1 MVSSAMP
8 RGNADFEAK
17 RTTLMQAFAAKVPAE
32 YRLPPEL
39 IQNPPADL
47 SRIPSTCGKLT
58 DEEIAITE
66 NYDAVGL
73 LQAIAKKTYTAV
85 AVIKAFSKRAII
97 AHQLTCCLTQWFMEE
112 AVKQATVLDA
122 YLETHGKPIG
132 PLHGLPVSI
141 KDHMHIAGTFSSQGC
156 FASIVKDQ
164 EDCKVV
170 ASLRSQG
177 AIFYCKTNQPQS
189 LMHLETDSHWGRVLN
204 PYNIHLSAG
213 GSTGGE
219 AALIALR
226 GSVMGIGTDI
236 GGSIRAP
243 SAFCGIYGFK
253 PTSSTLST
261 EGMITGAPPPAILNI
276 PISAGPMCRTL
287 RDMDLCMQSLLS
299 CDLHKSDPNIAP
311 IVWTGLKTPL
321 ARKLKI
327 GIVSNDGFVDP
338 QPPVKRAIAWA
349 KETLKASQDLVEVK
363 DFTILGAEDAWS
375 SIKKMYWP
383 DGGQLTREAIQTGGE
398 PIHPLTDWICQDEKS
413 SGMTNAAELALLRY
427 KRDEFRKAFAE
438 SWKDQDVDVIIGPAF
453 VGPAC
458 SHDTALYWTYTSLY
472 NLVDYPSV
480 VFPTPVKSEH
490 GEVYS
495 EAYQPLSKACRHVKA
510 LWEDGTFDNAPVNLQ
525 LVAPRYCDNQLFGAL
540 QLLRN
545 ILSLH

>member
-1 MVSSAMP
+1 MAQETQPSARSPAAFLGSTSGDKNLPVMVTSAMP
-8 RGNADFEAK
+8 RGSADFEAK

-97 AHQLTCCLTQWFMEE
+97 AHQLTCCLAQWFMEE
-112 AVKQATVLDA
+112 AVKQATALDA

-189 LMHLETDSHWGRVLN
+189 LMHLETDSHWGRALN

-226 GSVMGIGTDI
+226 GSVMGIGT
-236 GGSIRAP
+236 S
-243 SAFCGIYGFK
+243 
-253 PTSSTLST
+253 
-261 EGMITGAPPPAILNI
+261 
-276 PISAGPMCRTL
+276 
-287 RDMDLCMQSLLS
+287 
-299 CDLHKSDPNIAP
+299 
-311 IVWTGLKTPL
+311 
-321 ARKLKI
+321 
-327 GIVSNDGFVDP
+327 VSNN
-338 QPPVKRAIAWA
+338 Q
-349 KETLKASQDLVEVK
+349 
-363 DFTILGAEDAWS
+363 
-375 SIKKMYWP
+375 
-383 DGGQLTREAIQTGGE
+383 
-398 PIHPLTDWICQDEKS
+398 
-413 SGMTNAAELALLRY
+413 
-427 KRDEFRKAFAE
+427 
-438 SWKDQDVDVIIGPAF
+438 VI
-453 VGPAC
+453 
-458 SHDTALYWTYTSLY
+458 
-472 NLVDYPSV
+472 
-480 VFPTPVKSEH
+480 
-490 GEVYS
+490 
-495 EAYQPLSKACRHVKA
+495 
-510 LWEDGTFDNAPVNLQ
+510 
-525 LVAPRYCDNQLFGAL
+525 
-540 QLLRN
+540 
-545 ILSLH
+545 

>member
-1 MVSSAMP
+1 MVTSAMP
-8 RGNADFEAK
+8 RGSADFEAK

-97 AHQLTCCLTQWFMEE
+97 AHQLTCCLAQWFMEE
-112 AVKQATVLDA
+112 AVKQATALDA

-261 EGMITGAPPPAILNI
+261 EGMITAP
-276 PISAGPMCRTL
+276 
-287 RDMDLCMQSLLS
+287 
-299 CDLHKSDPNIAP
+299 H
-311 IVWTGLKTPL
+311 
-321 ARKLKI
+321 
-327 GIVSNDGFVDP
+327 
-338 QPPVKRAIAWA
+338 
-349 KETLKASQDLVEVK
+349 
-363 DFTILGAEDAWS
+363 
-375 SIKKMYWP
+375 
-383 DGGQLTREAIQTGGE
+383 
-398 PIHPLTDWICQDEKS
+398 
-413 SGMTNAAELALLRY
+413 
-427 KRDEFRKAFAE
+427 
-438 SWKDQDVDVIIGPAF
+438 
-453 VGPAC
+453 
-458 SHDTALYWTYTSLY
+458 
-472 NLVDYPSV
+472 
-480 VFPTPVKSEH
+480 
-490 GEVYS
+490 
-495 EAYQPLSKACRHVKA
+495 
-510 LWEDGTFDNAPVNLQ
+510 LQ
-525 LVAPRYCDNQLFGAL
+525 L
-540 QLLRN
+540 
-545 ILSLH
+545 S

>member
-1 MVSSAMP
+1 MVTSAMP
-8 RGNADFEAK
+8 RGSADFEAK

-97 AHQLTCCLTQWFMEE
+97 AHQLTCCLAQWFMEE
-112 AVKQATVLDA
+112 AVKQATALDA

-398 PIHPLTDWICQDEKS
+398 PIHPLTDWICQDQKS
-413 SGMTNAAELALLRY
+413 SGMMNAAEMALLRY

-438 SWKDQDVDVIIGPAF
+438 SWKDQDVDAIIGPAF